1 MPRTATKQNA
11 DVVARIDAQIQG
23 VITEIDGQ
31 IAQLEEK
38 KSALLRLFGAADVA
52 RRGRPPAGAKA
63 AGATAGQKRKVSAS
77 TRRKLKEAKKAY
89 WARVR
94 AEKAQAEKAK
104 TQKTQ
109 ASKTKSEKAAG

>member
-1 MPRTATKQNA
+1 MPRKATKQSA

-23 VITEIDGQ
+23 VITEINGQ

-38 KSALLRLFGAADVA
+38 KSALLKLFGGGEGA
-52 RRGRPPAGAKA
+52 RRGRPPGAAKA
-63 AGATAGQKRKVSAS
+63 SAAPAKKRKVSLA

-89 WARVR
+89 WANVR

-104 TQKTQ
+104 AQKG
-109 ASKTKSEKAAG
+109 KGEKAAG

>member
-1 MPRTATKQNA
+1 MPRKATKQNA

-23 VITEIDGQ
+23 VITEINGQ

-38 KSALLRLFGAADVA
+38 KAALLRLFGAGEVA

-63 AGATAGQKRKVSAS
+63 AGAAKKRKVSLA

-89 WARVR
+89 WAKKR

-104 TQKTQ
+104 AQKG
-109 ASKTKSEKAAG
+109 KGEKVTS

>member
-1 MPRTATKQNA
+1 MPRKATKQNA

-23 VITEIDGQ
+23 VITEINGQ

-38 KSALLRLFGAADVA
+38 KSALLRLFGAGTAA
-52 RRGRPPAGAKA
+52 RRGRPPAGAA
-63 AGATAGQKRKVSAS
+63 PAMKRKVSAA

-94 AEKAQAEKAK
+94 AEKAQAAKA
-104 TQKTQ
+104 QKAQ
-109 ASKTKSEKAAG
+109 KAKSEKAAS